1 MSAQYDAL
9 SQWSW
14 RVIVSL
20 IGISGHSC
28 KNQERAHLVL
38 ALPHPPHT
46 PQAKQFWLPRYRTL
60 ILNWNLLSCLKR
72 HTLFGR
78 W

>member
-38 ALPHPPHT
+38 ALHPAPATHAN
-46 PQAKQFWLPRYRTL
+46 PG
-60 ILNWNLLSCLKR
+60 S
-72 HTLFGR
+72 FGFLGTAL
-78 W
+78 